1 MSKTTEEWTE
11 GLSEKGIEFYHKIE
25 SIGSGELKGYG
36 ELSASSWAASRQRD
50 VLYKKDGLE
59 FELPL
64 HRVMSNDD
72 KYACVD
78 NEFGLGLIEHALN
91 DESRRVYKCAL
102 REIEGAY
109 AKGDEPSKKGL
120 PPRQRPSKRRKAGDG
135 DEPPGVMMKMKI
147 GPGVGLDE
155 LVDEVANAMG
165 IDKESLAFGDVEEV
179 EDGTKVQLYVADQP
193 IPADIIRVVVERM
206 RKFMS
211 DRDLTPADLY
221 HSGRSLLKVLFV
233 DPYASK

>member
-1 MSKTTEEWTE
+1 MSNTTEDWTE
-11 GLSEKGIEFYHKIE
+11 GLSEKDIEFYHKIE

-36 ELSASSWAASRQRD
+36 ELPASSWAASRQRD

-109 AKGDEPSKKGL
+109 EKGKEPSVKGL
-120 PPRQRPSKRRKAGDG
+120 PEATDFGKKKRKA
-135 DEPPGVMMKMKI
+135 DEEAPEDIKAVPADEMAALVFKMKTYA
-147 GPGVGLDE
+147 GAALCVPRH
-155 LVDEVANAMG
+155 
-165 IDKESLAFGDVEEV
+165 
-179 EDGTKVQLYVADQP
+179 
-193 IPADIIRVVVERM
+193 PA
-206 RKFMS
+206 
-211 DRDLTPADLY
+211 
-221 HSGRSLLKVLFV
+221 
-233 DPYASK
+233 

>member
-102 REIEGAY
+102 RELRWGSTRRAC
-109 AKGDEPSKKGL
+109 PSAMW
-120 PPRQRPSKRRKAGDG
+120 RRWR
-135 DEPPGVMMKMKI
+135 
-147 GPGVGLDE
+147 
-155 LVDEVANAMG
+155 
-165 IDKESLAFGDVEEV
+165 
-179 EDGTKVQLYVADQP
+179 T
-193 IPADIIRVVVERM
+193 
-206 RKFMS
+206 
-211 DRDLTPADLY
+211 
-221 HSGRSLLKVLFV
+221 GRRCSCTS
-233 DPYASK
+233 PTSRSRRTSSASSSSACASS